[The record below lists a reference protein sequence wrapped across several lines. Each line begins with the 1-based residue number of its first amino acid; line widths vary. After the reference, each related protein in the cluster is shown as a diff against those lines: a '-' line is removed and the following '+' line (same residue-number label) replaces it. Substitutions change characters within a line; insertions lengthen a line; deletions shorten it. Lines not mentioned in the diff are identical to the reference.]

1 VSPQASPVEIG
12 VPMFIPANNAEEA
25 ASPDRMPYVNGAP
38 LENRWPRMRTT
49 VRKGLSIICGTVAVG
64 LITFAA
70 FKLHLNLTTAALLHL
85 IVVVLIARYS
95 GFWAASII
103 SAVAVVCQLYFL
115 VPPVLTFVV
124 SDPQNWIALAAFEYC
139 ALIVSSLSGHATR
152 QTLDATE
159 RRKETEGLYEI
170 SRRVLIMD
178 RGQEPGLQ
186 LAALIQQVFHCE
198 SVGIFDAESNRFAAA
213 GDAEF
218 NRFAAAGDAEF
229 NRFAAARTA
238 EPDLQNR
245 TKDTYIGARDR
256 FEASDN
262 TWFCV
267 LRMGVRPVGA
277 LALRGGGIG
286 EPVARALASLAA
298 VAMERSRSLE
308 KQSRAEAARQ
318 SEQLRTAVLD
328 ALAHDVKTP
337 LTAIRAASSG
347 LLEVGGLAPRQAGL
361 VTLIDNEAGRLDEM
375 TNRLLGMARLDE
387 KEVRL
392 KPRSLRLDM
401 LVRDAVVAFER
412 RTPDRAIQTSGLT
425 AGMIV
430 AGDDRLLGVGLVQL
444 IDNAIKYSAPDS
456 AISISAEAC
465 GEEVV
470 LSVHNR
476 GTVIPPADLERI
488 FERFYRAAGT
498 SHQVAGTGLGLS
510 ITRKIAAAHAG
521 RVWATSD
528 ADKGTIFFLAL
539 PASPRV
545 SSVVTR
551 SATHQL

>member
-1 VSPQASPVEIG
+1 VSPQTNSVELVETIFMPADIADDAPPASVG
-12 VPMFIPANNAEEA
+12 RVPDIHGPAL
-25 ASPDRMPYVNGAP
+25 DGR
-38 LENRWPRMRTT
+38 RMRMRAMGR
-49 VRKGLSIICGTVAVG
+49 VGLSIVCGTAAVG
-64 LITFAA
+64 LITLVA
-70 FKLHLNLTTAALLHL
+70 FKAHLNLTTAALLHL
-85 IVVVLIARYS
+85 IAVVLIARHS
-95 GFWAASII
+95 GFWAASAV
-103 SAVAVVCQLYFL
+103 SAIAVVCQLYFL
-115 VPPVLTFVV
+115 VPPVMTFVV

-152 QTLDATE
+152 QTLSATE
-159 RRKETEGLYEI
+159 RTRETEGLYEI

-178 RGQEPGLQ
+178 RGQEPGPQ
-186 LAALIQQVFHCE
+186 LAGLIHQIFHSE

-213 GDAEF
+213 GVAE
-218 NRFAAAGDAEF
+218 
-229 NRFAAARTA
+229 T
-238 EPDLQNR
+238 DLRQR
-245 TKDTYIGARDR
+245 TKDTYIGARDS
-256 FEASDN
+256 FDASDN
-262 TWFCV
+262 TYLCV

-277 LALRGGGIG
+277 LALRGAGIG

-298 VAMERSRSLE
+298 VALERSRSLE
-308 KQSRAEAARQ
+308 KESRAEAARQ

-347 LLEVGGLAPRQAGL
+347 LLEVGGLAPRQSGL
-361 VTLIDNEAGRLDEM
+361 VTLIDNEAGRLDDI

-392 KPRSLRLDM
+392 KPRNLRLD
-401 LVRDAVVAFER
+401 LVVRDAVIAFKR
-412 RTPDRAIQTSGLT
+412 RTGGHAIRTSGLT
-425 AGMIV
+425 ADMIV
-430 AGDDRLLGVGLVQL
+430 AGDDHLLGVGLAQL

-456 AISISAEAC
+456 PISISAERC

-488 FERFYRAAGT
+488 FQRFYRAADT
-498 SHQVAGTGLGLS
+498 AHHVTGTGLGLS

-528 ADKGTIFFLAL
+528 ADRGTTFSLAL
-539 PASPRV
+539 PASPKV
-545 SSVVTR
+545 SS
-551 SATHQL
+551 